1 MNASW
6 LIKHINEADLNFF
19 EVTPWQ
25 RVTSNDPFL
34 SKEQWFNKTFTEYL
48 WLFVSWENC
57 ALKPQ
62 HTVAVTENMRGTI
75 QSYTT
80 LRCMFSVY
88 LQPDWL
94 WFFFQTWKWN
104 KLVISSS
111 KSLYLCNKIETLP
124 KSSKD
129 THEGRS
135 CRQSEVLFAI
145 YMQLSLGFNWLYLRP
160 KVAERY
166 QEKLQ
171 WCYRQS
177 HNHST
182 VY

>member
-62 HTVAVTENMRGTI
+62 HTVAVTENIHKII

-88 LQPDWL
+88 LKPDWL
-94 WFFFQTWKWN
+94 WFFFETWRWN
-104 KLVISSS
+104 KLVIFSS
-111 KSLYLCNKIETLP
+111 KSLHLCNKIETLP
-124 KSSKD
+124 KSSND
-129 THEGRS
+129 RHEGCS

-145 YMQLSLGFNWLYLRP
+145 YMQLS
-160 KVAERY
+160 
-166 QEKLQ
+166 
-171 WCYRQS
+171 
-177 HNHST
+177 
-182 VY
+182 